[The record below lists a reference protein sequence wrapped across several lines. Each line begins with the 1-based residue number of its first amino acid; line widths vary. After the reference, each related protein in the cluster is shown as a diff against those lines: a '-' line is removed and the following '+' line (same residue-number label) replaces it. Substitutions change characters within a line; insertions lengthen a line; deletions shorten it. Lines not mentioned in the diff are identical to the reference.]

1 MNEEFDADVVSDV
14 QINIVNANEDDSLSS
29 QNQFASKS
37 EMRDARNSRN
47 SREPREPREPREYTS
62 RINHFSKD
70 DSPSSS
76 PFNELSRYITSSE
89 QKRIAG
95 IIGISYSLNDLIARY
110 CPFFMFHKGE
120 THRPISWEA
129 ILRSSQLMDLEGKLL
144 VGNADLLSNNH
155 FGFGSYCVDLSSETS
170 RRMGDLTPI
179 YSSPYQ
185 LRLLHKMM
193 KKHHEQSEV
202 QCLASVPIWNGV
214 RWGVY
219 LTYWLW
225 VPTFRFYRFLD
236 KRFFQRNNSSPI
248 RTTCSGRNLNAI
260 NRLSRSR
267 VSRSSIGGSRSS
279 FPPTRE
285 NNENTLID
293 PFHPDAPWIRHPGVV
308 TVYLECEDIQDIEG
322 KSLSFDEFSNLST
335 SLNSLN
341 DTIRWVS
348 PSLLRVFMSQQGCGR
363 WYRPE
368 DCEMEA
374 GRVVVYA
381 VEGNA
386 GRAWCPGYENTRI
399 LSLNLGC
406 SKRQLVQY
414 DPVDNIV
421 CLVSPHHPSYCG
433 EITGERKLFYFSGV
447 VGNEISPIFVPQL
460 QMPWLMIDKAV
471 GFESDFREKTW
482 PQLFGRCGMYSFFFI
497 VWTYG
502 SVEPFVVLYLDDNY
516 PFILMVI
523 TRFLVVLSSL
533 IFTKLVLN

>member
-1 MNEEFDADVVSDV
+1 MTEEFDADVE
-14 QINIVNANEDDSLSS
+14 INIVNANQDTRMVEGHKETSANADREQEQATHFNHISDDTPSLSS
-29 QNQFASKS
+29 NEGSTQI
-37 EMRDARNSRN
+37 
-47 SREPREPREPREYTS
+47 S
-62 RINHFSKD
+62 RIHPDVFS
-70 DSPSSS
+70 
-76 PFNELSRYITSSE
+76 
-89 QKRIAG
+89 G
-95 IIGISYSLNDLIARY
+95 MGYSLNALMSRY

-120 THRPISWEA
+120 PHHPISWEA

-144 VGNADLLSNNH
+144 VGNADMISLDS
-155 FGFGSYCVDLSSETS
+155 FAPYCMNSSRMAEGQREIS
-170 RRMGDLTPI
+170 RKMGDLSPI

-185 LRLLHKMM
+185 LRLLRKMM
-193 KKHHEQSEV
+193 KSHHEQSEV
-202 QCLASVPIWNGV
+202 QCLISTPIWNGV
-214 RWGVY
+214 RWGIY

-225 VPTFRFYRFLD
+225 VPTFRSYRLLD
-236 KRFFQRNNSSPI
+236 KRFFQRNNSSPL

-260 NRLSRSR
+260 TRLSLSR
-267 VSRSSIGGSRSS
+267 ISVGESRRS

-285 NNENTLID
+285 NNENTLLD

-322 KSLSFDEFSNLST
+322 KSLSFNEFSNLST

-421 CLVSPHHPSYCG
+421 GLVSPHHPSYCG

-471 GFESDFREKTW
+471 GSESDFREKTW

-502 SVEPFVVLYLDDNY
+502 SVEPFVVLYLGDDY
-516 PFILMVI
+516 PFILMII

-533 IFTKLVLN
+533 IFTRLVLN